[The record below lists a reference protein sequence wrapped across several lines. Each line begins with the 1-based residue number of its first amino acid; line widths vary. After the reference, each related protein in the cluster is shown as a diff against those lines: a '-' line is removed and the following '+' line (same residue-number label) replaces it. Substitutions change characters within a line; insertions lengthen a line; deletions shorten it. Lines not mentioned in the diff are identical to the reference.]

1 MKKKMKKL
9 QLAKETVLKLEANDY
24 KQVVGEEGGSV
35 SWCFFCIPTRAIT
48 GCGYPF

>member
-1 MKKKMKKL
+1 MKKKTKKL

-24 KQVVGEEGGSV
+24 KQVVGEGESA
-35 SWCFFCIPTRAIT
+35 SWCYFCIPTRAIT